1 MKILAIRFKNLAS
14 LEDTNEID
22 FTKEPLSKA
31 GIFAITGPTG
41 AGKSTLL
48 DALCLA
54 LYARTPRYLQAKET
68 GIEIQDQAGNK
79 ISQGD
84 VRGILRDGTAE
95 GFAEVEFA
103 GVDGNNYKAKWS
115 VKRARNKI
123 DGNLQADTVEL
134 LNLTTNGTFP
144 GKKTETL
151 REIERVVGLNF
162 EQFTRS
168 VLLAQGDFTAFLKA
182 DKAAK
187 ASLLEKLTGTNIYSE
202 ISVGIYNKFKEADT
216 ELRNLKQQVAGIER
230 LTEEERMALHAQQE
244 ELGVKISS
252 QQVTIAE
259 LGAAISWYQ
268 LLDTLEKSRE
278 QAADQYQQATLAM
291 ENAGERIRTLTLV
304 EHVQAARGPVEAS
317 RYYEQQLT
325 EKEKALQEI
334 NARIVRTT
342 EAQQQAAAALETA
355 NTAVLH
361 AQQEAAKHQPD
372 IVRARELDTL
382 TGEKDRQL
390 QQAGTEAA
398 NAQKQQDAHLK
409 AFEEKEKEIQ
419 TLAQVIGKLED
430 WQRDNLGRKDIAENI
445 IEISAQLGHTAK
457 LLPVQQE
464 ALKEQQ
470 ENASFIQKAQEQ
482 ITGLQEKA
490 DKEQTESTRLQT
502 ELETANTLLQ
512 AIPLE
517 TLKEKD
523 TSLVQQIRE
532 GEAAKIHWERL
543 FGSLQEKER
552 TARQLENCE
561 QELKEKMAARAEK
574 QAELT
579 VAQAKKEQSDKLLH
593 QARLQIAENVESLR
607 AQLVQD
613 EPCPVCG
620 SKAHPFVTDH
630 PLAHAMLKT
639 LEEAY
644 NAALGHYNTLSGDI
658 SSLEQFCKKL
668 QLDSATFTQ
677 SLQERV
683 AQIKTLEEKWAGFS
697 LAAASTVTTDE
708 NRAQWLE
715 EQVQQLQTAQRDIT
729 VQLNAYEAKRNAV
742 EELRNQLG
750 IKQQAL
756 SANKEQL
763 KDKQREKT
771 SKEEAQERIA
781 RQLEHIAD
789 SLRTMTE
796 QLAPHF
802 SNPDWVD
809 NWKKDPQGFNAKITA
824 FAQLWKQ
831 QAEAIIANNQQ
842 LREHQSALQEM
853 GKQGPAIATA
863 LSEKINALHQQQQ
876 AFNALQQERQALL
889 NGATVTSFEQRL
901 KQAIEQAVLTLQTAT
916 TAFNAG
922 KEDLRAYT
930 ASKDTTTADITGIR
944 SNIDKERT
952 AISEWLNSYAATY
965 GSTLTEEELTQLLS
979 HTAGWIETERKA
991 ITALRDAV
999 NTTQATLTERSLQL
1013 NNHQEKRVSEQSLEA
1028 LTVSCNEAKQ
1038 VLEDLGREKNNL
1050 AYRLRLDEENKLK
1063 IGDLQYTIDAK
1074 TTVHEN
1080 WSKLN
1085 ELIGSADGKKFRQ
1098 IAQEYTLDMLLDHAN
1113 MHLSMLT
1120 SRYKLLRIPG
1130 NLALQV
1136 IDKDMGDELRTVFSL
1151 SGGESFLVSL
1161 ALALGLASLSS
1172 SKMKVESL
1180 FIDEGFGALD
1190 PDTLNIA
1197 MDALERLHN
1206 QGRKVGVISHV
1217 QEMTE
1222 RIPTQIKVIRMANG
1236 KSKVEVTGA

>member
-54 LYARTPRYLQAKET
+54 LYARTPRYLQAKEL
-68 GIEIQDQAGNK
+68 GIEIQDQGGNK

-84 VRGILRDGTAE
+84 VRGILRDGTAD

-123 DGNLQADTVEL
+123 DGNLQSDTVEL
-134 LNLTTNGTFP
+134 FNLTTNTIVP

-182 DKAAK
+182 DKDAK

-202 ISVGIYNKFKEADT
+202 ISVGVYERFKQADT
-216 ELRNLKQQVAGIER
+216 ELKNLKQQVAGIER

-244 ELGVKISS
+244 ELSAKMSS
-252 QQVTIAE
+252 QQITITE

-268 LLDTLEKSRE
+268 LLDALEKNRE
-278 QAADQYQQATLAM
+278 EAASQYQQATTAM

-304 EHVQAARGPVEAS
+304 EHVQGARGPVEARRS
-317 RYYEQQLT
+317 YQKQLA
-325 EKEKALQEI
+325 EKEAALQDI
-334 NARIVRTT
+334 NAHIVRTT
-342 EAQQQAAAALETA
+342 EELQRAAAALETA
-355 NTAVLH
+355 NAAVLKE
-361 AQQEAAKHQPD
+361 QQEAAKHQPD
-372 IVRARELDTL
+372 ITRARELDTL

-390 QQAGTEAA
+390 KQAGTAA
-398 NAQKQQDAHLK
+398 AAAQKQQDAHLK
-409 AFEEKEKEIQ
+409 AFEDKEKEIN
-419 TLAQVIGKLED
+419 TLAQAISKLED
-430 WQRDNLGRKDIAENI
+430 WQREHLGRKDIAENI

-470 ENASFIQKAQEQ
+470 DNASFIKKAQEQ
-482 ITGLQEKA
+482 ITALQEKA
-490 DKEQTESTRLQT
+490 DSEQTEINKLQV
-502 ELETANTLLQ
+502 ELDAANNALQ
-512 AIPLE
+512 AVPLE
-517 TLKEKD
+517 TLKEKETD
-523 TSLVQQIRE
+523 LSQQIRE

-543 FGSLQEKER
+543 FSNLQEKER
-552 TARQLENCE
+552 TSRQLEGCQ
-561 QELKEKMAARAEK
+561 QELKEKTAA
-574 QAELT
+574 LT
-579 VAQAKKEQSDKLLH
+579 VKQGELSIAQAKKEQSDKLLH
-593 QARLQIAENVESLR
+593 QARLQVAENVESLR

-620 SKAHPFVTDH
+620 SKEHPFVTEN
-630 PLAHAMLKT
+630 PLAHALLKT
-639 LEEAY
+639 LEDEY
-644 NAALGHYNTLSGDI
+644 NAALRHYNTLSGDI

-668 QLDSATFTQ
+668 QLDSETFN
-677 SLQERV
+677 SALQERV
-683 AQIKTLEEKWAGFS
+683 AQMTILEQKWTGFG
-697 LAAASTVTTDE
+697 LAAASAATSDE
-708 NRAQWLE
+708 DRAQWLE
-715 EQVQQLQTAQRDIT
+715 DQVQQLQAAQKE
-729 VQLNAYEAKRNAV
+729 VSAQLNAYEARRNAV
-742 EELRNQLG
+742 TTLKNQLDTR
-750 IKQQAL
+750 QQAL
-756 SANKEQL
+756 SVSREQL
-763 KDKQREKT
+763 KDRQREKT
-771 SKEEAQERIA
+771 SKEEAQERVA
-781 RQLEHIAD
+781 KQLDHVAD
-789 SLRTMTE
+789 SLQTMTE

-802 SNPDWVD
+802 SNRDWVD
-809 NWKKDPQGFNAKITA
+809 NWKKDPQGFNAKIVA
-824 FAQLWKQ
+824 FAQQWKQ

-863 LSEKINALHQQQQ
+863 LSEKINAYQQQQ
-876 AFNALQQERQALL
+876 SAFLALQQERQALL
-889 NGATVTSFEQRL
+889 NGAGVTTFEQSL
-901 KQAIEQAVLTLQTAT
+901 KQAIEQAILAQQTAAET
-916 TAFNAG
+916 FNTK
-922 KEDLRAYT
+922 KEDLRVYT
-930 ASKDTTTADITGIR
+930 ASKDTTTTDIAGIR
-944 SNIDKERT
+944 NNIDREQAT
-952 AISEWLNSYAATY
+952 ISEWLHNYTTTY
-965 GSTLTEEELTQLLS
+965 GLPLAEAELIQLLS
-979 HTAGWIETERKA
+979 HTAVWIDTERKA

-999 NTTQATLTERSLQL
+999 NTTQATLAERALQL
-1013 NNHQEKRVSEQSLEA
+1013 SNHLEKRVSEQSLEA
-1028 LTVSCNEAKQ
+1028 LTTLSDTAKQ
-1038 VLEDLGREKNNL
+1038 VLEDLGRDRNNL

-1074 TTVHEN
+1074 TTIHEN

-1098 IAQEYTLDMLLDHAN
+1098 IAQEYTLDMLLEHAN

-1136 IDKDMGDELRTVFSL
+1136 VDKDMGDELRTVFSL